1 MTDANLHEAR
11 IKAILQGMRRAERR
25 RAERRA
31 DSSDLLSLIDGAAY
45 GAPEDAQR
53 ALAWLAHDGTL
64 AHLNQADLLNVG
76 ETICVAWNGCGSDLA
91 ALSHWMRE
99 MRLADGRSALQT
111 LRDGDS
117 AQLLAAARAA
127 FPD

>member
-1 MTDANLHEAR
+1 MTDSLNEDR
-11 IKAILQGMRRAERR
+11 IKAILHGMRRAERR

-53 ALAWLAHDGTL
+53 VLAWLAHDGSL
-64 AHLNQADLLNVG
+64 AHLQQTDLHNVG
-76 ETICVAWNGCGSDLA
+76 DTICVAWNGCGSDLA
-91 ALSHWMRE
+91 KLSQWLRE
-99 MRLADGRSALQT
+99 LRLTDGRGALQA

-117 AQLLAAARAA
+117 ATLLATALAA
-127 FPD
+127 FPG

>member
-1 MTDANLHEAR
+1 MTDSIHEGR

-64 AHLNQADLLNVG
+64 EHLNHADLHNVG
-76 ETICVAWNGCGSDLA
+76 DTICVAWNGCGSDLA
-91 ALSHWMRE
+91 TLAQWLRE
-99 MRLADGRSALQT
+99 VRLADGRNALQA

-117 AQLLAAARAA
+117 ADLLAAALTA
-127 FPD
+127 FPG

>member
-1 MTDANLHEAR
+1 MTDSLHEDR

-64 AHLNQADLLNVG
+64 AYLSNTDLHNVG

-91 ALSHWMRE
+91 TLSQWLRE
-99 MRLADGRSALQT
+99 VRLADGRSALQT

-117 AQLLAAARAA
+117 AELLAAALAA
-127 FPD
+127 FPG